1 MNRLEIERA
10 GIVNRAE
17 ETADLKTRLAQSQR
31 PVLSGM
37 LSVLLIFSN
46 ESVFVSSLFDV
57 VVNFGSFK
65 CFVFF

>member
-17 ETADLKTRLAQSQR
+17 AAADLKTLLAQSQR
-31 PVLSGM
+31 PLLSGM
-37 LSVLLIFSN
+37 LSVLLIFNN
-46 ESVFVSSLFDV
+46 ENVFISSLFDV

-65 CFVFF
+65 CFIFF